1 MPRHHSSSEGRGEAH
16 HQHHRGGGGGGHR
29 SRQDNT
35 KVSKSLSWL
44 LRHGAGESGITLTQD
59 GYADWADICKL
70 QRFRGV
76 SVETVE
82 RIVADCRKQRFK
94 LIRDPNTGATLI
106 RANQGHTVTT
116 VDAEKLLTP
125 LTLAD
130 LDSYPYVVHGT
141 TAHAWPMIKNT
152 GLNKMGRNHIHF
164 AIGLPKDA
172 GVISGMRASSAV
184 LIELDLAK
192 VLAAGNIPMYI
203 STNKVILSPGLNGS
217 PGQRPNP
224 FPTKKP
230 LSFSLT
236 RGTLVVVHQ
245 PPLLEE

>member
-1 MPRHHSSSEGRGEAH
+1 M
-16 HQHHRGGGGGGHR
+16 
-29 SRQDNT
+29 
-35 KVSKSLSWL
+35 
-44 LRHGAGESGITLTQD
+44 
-59 GYADWADICKL
+59 
-70 QRFRGV
+70 
-76 SVETVE
+76 
-82 RIVADCRKQRFK
+82 
-94 LIRDPNTGATLI
+94 
-106 RANQGHTVTT
+106 TT

-203 STNKVILSPGLNGS
+203 STNNVILSPGLNGS
-217 PGQRPNP
+217 PGQ
-224 FPTKKP
+224 
-230 LSFSLT
+230 
-236 RGTLVVVHQ
+236 
-245 PPLLEE
+245 